1 MCGRRV
7 ATASAPA
14 WYARCALVSS
24 RLPEKKKPKNP
35 PRRRDTSASRVPI
48 MALFRMENPELGAPA
63 VAPSVPA
70 WCPGGRTHTNAT
82 RAWSVS
88 TRSTAC
94 TTPPPRAQRRR
105 HRPRREERVAELLLL
120 LLLPLPALVVGR
132 ERHGRPRDA
141 LAQLS
146 DHADV
151 LLAVAPRQVL
161 IPRGLERRAGHGL
174 VGRQCAGRRSARRGF
189 QNRRDALRRL
199 LVRLHGDVRVAVR
212 VVQHQ
217 HAQLRLEPKQSCARR
232 EARLRA
238 RAPGDLRARARK
250 RADAGRVRRQR
261 RRPRRKQRLA
271 AVDPP
276 RGGGHHQG
284 RVPRV
289 RRARVHAAPAFPG
302 GQLRERV
309 GVPLLRRPVERRPA
323 PGERQRR
330 RAAFKE
336 ERGGRLRRGRV
347 LERGGHGERG
357 VAVLIAHVHGAA
369 PALAARARAVALA
382 PAGGRR
388 DAGGARARR
397 LPKPHRRAPVPGDV
411 PGDGGV
417 PEHPRGRLRGP
428 RLPGLATGAED
439 VPDRPRRP
447 LWRAGRLAEHG
458 LLPCVVPGGDARVQP
473 LAHRRDVSR
482 GDRGVQRE
490 HGERCGRGHGGG
502 VFLLALVLRQ
512 VRALGAGGLVIRRR
526 RGVRR
531 DVDVQAEVR
540 QASHARGGAR
550 RRHGARIPRGRRGDR
565 QRRCF
570 FFMLRDVG
578 HDTVRGGIDGRAHR
592 GRGVVRVHRGRIRCL
607 LGRSTRIVQRAQLGH
622 ALRRAA
628 LRARFCGHARRVRL
642 VVARH
647 RPTRVSTTAR
657 PPLPPRRATSEA

>member
-1 MCGRRV
+1 M
-7 ATASAPA
+7 
-14 WYARCALVSS
+14 
-24 RLPEKKKPKNP
+24 
-35 PRRRDTSASRVPI
+35 
-48 MALFRMENPELGAPA
+48 
-63 VAPSVPA
+63 
-70 WCPGGRTHTNAT
+70 
-82 RAWSVS
+82 
-88 TRSTAC
+88 
-94 TTPPPRAQRRR
+94 PPPRAPARVGSLPHLGLHINIPSNPATPTDDKPASAKSSHLSQDESQ
-105 HRPRREERVAELLLL
+105 EEHAPPVTPATALTV
-120 LLLPLPALVVGR
+120 LPL
-132 ERHGRPRDA
+132 
-141 LAQLS
+141 
-146 DHADV
+146 HA
-151 LLAVAPRQVL
+151 AVA
-161 IPRGLERRAGHGL
+161 AGN
-174 VGRQCAGRRSARRGF
+174 VA
-189 QNRRDALRRL
+189 
-199 LVRLHGDVRVAVR
+199 AVR
-212 VVQHQ
+212 EW
-217 HAQLRLEPKQSCARR
+217 LDARVP
-232 EARLRA
+232 A
-238 RAPGDLRARARK
+238 GD
-250 RADAGRVRRQR
+250 DAGKKPVLGEATST
-261 RRPRRKQRLA
+261 PEW
-271 AVDPP
+271 PP
-276 RGGGHHQG
+276 R
-284 RVPRV
+284 PV
-289 RRARVHAAPAFPG
+289 RDILGPSSESREPWAAKTSPG
-302 GQLRERV
+302 MLG
-309 GVPLLRRPVERRPA
+309 
-323 PGERQRR
+323 
-330 RAAFKE
+330 
-336 ERGGRLRRGRV
+336 
-347 LERGGHGERG
+347 
-357 VAVLIAHVHGAA
+357 
-369 PALAARARAVALA
+369 
-382 PAGGRR
+382 
-388 DAGGARARR
+388 D
-397 LPKPHRRAPVPGDV
+397 APVPGDV

-490 HGERCGRGHGGG
+490 HGERCGRGHGRG